1 MDFLDNAVEKAKDFF
16 EVACKK
22 TNEVVTTQKQKFDV
36 ASEKAK
42 RAKDFEK
49 LGEIYYELI
58 KDDENVDNQT
68 RELVNSITEK
78 NEKINSINEEINAAK
93 NKRICAKCGALVEE
107 NAVFCSKC
115 GEKIIIDSEE
125 E

>member
-1 MDFLDNAVEKAKDFF
+1 MDFLDNAVERAKDFF

-22 TNEVVTTQKQKFDV
+22 TNDVVTTQKQKFDI

-49 LGEIYYELI
+49 LGEIYFELI

-68 RELVNSITEK
+68 KELVKAIVEK
-78 NEKINSINEEINAAK
+78 NEKINSLNEEINSAK
-93 NKRICAKCGALVEE
+93 NKRICPNCAALIEE
-107 NAVFCSKC
+107 DAVFCSKC